1 MKGVY
6 IIDDKSFYHPGAKMV
21 RKQKITLRDV
31 AEMADVSPAAA
42 GHVIN
47 GGTGKIRVGAEAR
60 KRILEAAKQ
69 LNYQPN
75 MAASILRGGQSKLI
89 GVFIDS
95 FASYRTLR
103 LLQEIERVCAG
114 AGYRIITSFSHDNI
128 ANMKE
133 DYLMLQRYGV
143 SGFIC
148 CAHDYPD
155 LKDQVAELFSGAKN
169 VVFMEKPC
177 IPDMPYVQTSRRKAL
192 TAMIGDALQR
202 GYRRFGTMHR
212 FRAAISEQALREDF
226 MESLRANGL
235 TPEEDLIFEYPQNL
249 PNDPKVRLR
258 LAVDKMIL
266 PFRPDFLFI
275 DDAVSTVTL
284 RHMLAQ
290 TGTEIAV
297 HGGNGDPLFADIDV
311 PSLDPCYEKI
321 AAELL
326 NLLLNPEC
334 RNNVPVIEAKYQT
347 TTHNHRRTN
356 HE

>member
-6 IIDDKSFYHPGAKMV
+6 ITDDKSFYQSGKNMV

-31 AEMADVSPAAA
+31 AKMADVSPAAA
-42 GHVIN
+42 GNVIN

-60 KRILEAAKQ
+60 ERILEAAKQ

-103 LLQEIERVCAG
+103 LLQEIERVCAES
-114 AGYRIITSFSHDNI
+114 GYRLITSVSHDNI

-155 LKDQVAELFSGAKN
+155 LKDQVSDLFSGAKN

-177 IPDMPYVQTSRRKAL
+177 VPDMPYVRTSRLKAL
-192 TAMIGDALQR
+192 TEMIGDALRQ

-212 FRAAISEQALREDF
+212 FRGAISEQALREDF
-226 MESLRANGL
+226 MQALRANGL

-249 PNDPKVRLR
+249 PDDPKVRLR

-290 TGTEIAV
+290 AGTEIAI

-311 PSLDPCYEKI
+311 PSLDPGYEKT

-326 NLLLNPEC
+326 NLLLNPEY
-334 RNNVPVIEAKYQT
+334 RNERPLIEAKYKT
-347 TTHNHRRTN
+347 ATHNHRRTS